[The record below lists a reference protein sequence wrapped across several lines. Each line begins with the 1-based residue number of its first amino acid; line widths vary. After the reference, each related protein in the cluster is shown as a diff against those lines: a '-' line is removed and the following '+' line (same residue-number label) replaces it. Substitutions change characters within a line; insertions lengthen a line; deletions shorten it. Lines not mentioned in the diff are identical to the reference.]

1 MGCFNFR
8 PSFLATESSPM
19 KAMRWHSTRTQ
30 ITLALTILLTVGGLI
45 AQSYG
50 QDESLSVTY
59 SPHAAASFC
68 HMNMG
73 PTGAT
78 AWMRGHH
85 FVVVSIQQGSPG
97 YDRLMLGD
105 VVTGTTTKAFGE
117 DADSRMTLG
126 AAIAQAEATGRPLK
140 LAVLREGEPRVVS
153 IELPKLGAYSST
165 WPTDCPRSAAILDE
179 ACQSLLNTQMP
190 SGSQVTDSPL
200 GMFLSG
206 LLFLS
211 TGEAEYLDAAR
222 RAAQHASELDYTKI
236 DYNNWSMG
244 YGAILMAEYYLATGD
259 DTVLPKLQKL
269 ATTIGEGQML
279 CGSWGHSSPAGGYGA
294 LNQPGIT
301 CAIALVLAKECGITI
316 DEAALNKA
324 LDFFSRFA
332 ATGAVPYGD
341 GWPSRGLDDNGRN
354 ATAALLFHLAGKEDI
369 AQQFAA
375 SVAESYWNREQ
386 GHTGGYFSMMWGPL
400 ATRLVGEQKLQTFLD
415 YQKWYYDL
423 IRKWNGELT
432 FLPYREAL
440 TRFDSSTYVDIT
452 PRFTTGGLGLVY
464 AMPHKKLRILG
475 AQKSV
480 FGAKLTGDLKTAR
493 DLYVARDWKGCDKV
507 LSGIS
512 PTELADAEAQWWAQL
527 AAARGIAMQSIDRT
541 LAEIDC
547 NIEEGGAYRA
557 SIQFEALKRAYGKD
571 ADPRFAAVE
580 QRLAEGSIP
589 WYIREGRQ
597 YYEALEGI
605 IAYSVRGWT
614 PQGRQAQRL
623 LEGMPP
629 ARLAYWQPLS
639 ATSQLTPQTWRTK
652 LYEPDAALDDG
663 WEKPGFDDSSWMTGE
678 GIVTRFT
685 GEWDETPPR
694 GPIAARRTF
703 TIENLDGAAL
713 RVRLRTVRRAL
724 TKVYLN
730 GTLIVDVERGQRG
743 GYASILLDDR
753 VMSLLK
759 RGKNVL
765 AVTSTQQGPGNNHLD
780 VSLEIQRRPLDKH
793 HRPIER
799 AERIRTEYLPDVD
812 ASLRVADAAHGFRDK
827 LKQSYADKSV
837 DQLIAEMGNVVFFHR
852 AMAEDALIAKGMD
865 AIKQAVAKHDS
876 PDWKTR
882 SSVVLLM
889 DKALA
894 QFKKDANEE
903 GIAYIHSQAP
913 VLIAL
918 AKDDNVW
925 VRANACKTLGDF
937 GEDAAEAIP
946 LLLDATDDTHEW
958 VRQAALGSLN
968 AVGAD
973 DTTMLKAMQQAVRHV
988 NSSFSI
994 PNRTILAIGQIDA
1007 PAKAKLA
1014 VLVEL
1019 IKQPAEG
1026 GGGSKL
1032 SEAMTLACE
1041 LDPAGHVIVPVLMDA
1056 AADKTHLSRHRG
1068 NPRGK
1073 AIELLG
1079 SYGPK
1084 AVAAVRVLRDI
1095 LSDES
1100 DRAAKYHEAAKA
1112 ALESISAAD

>member
-1 MGCFNFR
+1 
-8 PSFLATESSPM
+8 M

-30 ITLALTILLTVGGLI
+30 ITLALTILLTIGGLI

-59 SPHAAASFC
+59 SPHAAGAFC

-73 PTGAT
+73 ATGAT

-97 YDRLMLGD
+97 YGRLMLGD
-105 VVTGTTTKAFGE
+105 VVTGTTTKAFDE

-126 AAIAQAEATGRPLK
+126 AAIAEAEASGEPLK
-140 LAVLREGEPRVVS
+140 LAVLREGKPRVVS
-153 IELPKLGAYSST
+153 IELPKIGAYSAT
-165 WPTDCPRSAAILDE
+165 WPTDCPKSAAILDE

-190 SGSQVTDSPL
+190 NGSQVTDSPL

-222 RAAQHASELDYTKI
+222 RAAHHATELDYSKI
-236 DYNNWSMG
+236 SYNNWSMG
-244 YGAILMAEYYLATGD
+244 YGSILMAEYYLTTGD
-259 DTVLPKLQKL
+259 DTVLPKLQEL
-269 ATTIGEGQML
+269 ATKIGEGQML

-301 CAIALVLAKECGITI
+301 CAIALVLAKECGITV
-316 DEAALNKA
+316 DEAALNKS
-324 LDFFSRFA
+324 LDFFARFA

-400 ATRLVGEQKLQTFLD
+400 ATRLAGEQKLQTFLD

-464 AMPHKKLRILG
+464 AMPHKRLRLLG
-475 AQKSV
+475 ADKSV
-480 FGAKLTGDLKTAR
+480 FGATLTGDLKKAR
-493 DLYVARDWKGCDKV
+493 DLYVARDW
-507 LSGIS
+507 
-512 PTELADAEAQWWAQL
+512 EAFDAL
-527 AAARGIAMQSIDRT
+527 AAAAAPEDAAGPQEARWLRQLLDARELAKASIDRT

-663 WEKPGFDDSSWMTGE
+663 WEKPGFDDSGWMTGE

-703 TIENLDGAAL
+703 TVDDARGAAL

-753 VMSLLK
+753 AMSLLK

-765 AVTSTQQGPGNNHLD
+765 AVTSTEQGPGNNHLD

-799 AERIRTEYLPDVD
+799 TERIRTEYLPDVD
-812 ASLRVADAAHGFRDK
+812 ASLRVADAANDFREQ
-827 LKQSYADKSV
+827 LKQSYMDKSV
-837 DQLIAEMGNVVFFHR
+837 DQLIAEMGHVVFFYR
-852 AMAEDALIAKGMD
+852 SLAEDALIAKGVD

-882 SSVVLLM
+882 SSVVLLI
-889 DKALA
+889 DKALM
-894 QFKKDANEE
+894 QFKKDANEA
-903 GIAYIHSQAP
+903 GIAYIKSQAP

-918 AKDDNVW
+918 AEDDNVW

-937 GEDAAEAIP
+937 GQDAAEAIP
-946 LLLDATDDTHEW
+946 VLLEATDDSHEW
-958 VRQAALGSLN
+958 VRQAALGSLKS
-968 AVGAD
+968 VGAD
-973 DTTMLKAMQQAVRHV
+973 DATVLKGTQQAVQRV

-994 PNRTILAIGQIDA
+994 PNRAVLIVQQIDA
-1007 PAKAKLA
+1007 PDQAKLA
-1014 VLVEL
+1014 ILAEL

-1032 SEAMTLACE
+1032 GQAMTLACE
-1041 LDPAGHVIVPVLMDA
+1041 LDPTGHVMVPVLMDA

-1079 SYGPK
+1079 GYGPK

-1100 DRAAKYHEAAKA
+1100 ESAAKYHEAAQA
-1112 ALESISAAD
+1112 ALEAISAAD